1 MLGRILLA
9 AAALASVASAQL
21 TITNPSANSWWVA
34 QSANTLAWTCNTS
47 PYQTYTVV
55 LTNTNPSIL
64 SGPLAIIAIQQ
75 NYDCSETIT
84 QQQSAQPAATG
95 YTIQLT
101 NPLNNTE
108 VYAESEPFEIK
119 ALGSAY
125 PASSSSAAAS
135 ATGSGTS
142 TSTGASAASTT
153 GAAVAN
159 YIPVGMS
166 MVAALALGLVV
177 A

>member
-9 AAALASVASAQL
+9 AAALASAASAQL
-21 TITNPSANSWWVA
+21 TITNPSADSWWVA

-55 LTNTNPSIL
+55 LTNSNPSIL

-95 YTIQLT
+95 YVIQLT

-108 VYAESEPFEIK
+108 VYAASEPFEIK

-125 PASSSSAAAS
+125 PASSSAAAS
-135 ATGSGTS
+135 ATVGGTS
-142 TSTGASAASTT
+142 TSTGASPASTT

-166 MVAALALGLVV
+166 MAAALLLGLVV

>member
-9 AAALASVASAQL
+9 AAALASAASAQL
-21 TITNPSANSWWVA
+21 TVTNPSANSWWVA

-55 LTNTNPSIL
+55 LTNSNPSIL

-84 QQQSAQPAATG
+84 QQQAAQPAATG
-95 YTIQLT
+95 YIIQLT

-125 PASSSSAAAS
+125 PASSSAVS
-135 ATGSGTS
+135 ATGSGTG
-142 TSTGASAASTT
+142 TSTGASPASTT

-166 MVAALALGLVV
+166 MVAALALGLIV